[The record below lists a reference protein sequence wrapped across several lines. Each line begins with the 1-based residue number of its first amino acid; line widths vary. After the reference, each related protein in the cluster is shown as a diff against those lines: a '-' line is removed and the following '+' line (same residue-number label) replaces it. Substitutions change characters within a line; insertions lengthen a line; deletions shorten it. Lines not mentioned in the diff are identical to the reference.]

1 MNASWQDIAFG
12 SDPDSRLWEL
22 FHENSKND
30 RFSIGLSDKDVLKF
44 LARFHESLAFD
55 GYPTVRLPKRLPA
68 LKMAIGKV
76 MATRVS
82 VREMVPSP
90 IELKHLAALLYYG
103 YGPSRRKAQIDMP
116 RSLRIVPSA
125 GALYPLEIFVQ
136 IRDVSQVP
144 AGLYHYNPLKHHL
157 RLLRNGSNTE
167 PLERCFFPGTVPAH
181 ASLIVFVTAL
191 FGRSTFKYGP
201 RGYRF
206 VLLEAGHVAQNINL
220 TASALKLGSLNLGGF
235 IDRETDAFLH
245 LDGVSHSTVYSI
257 AVGKA
262 K

>member
-1 MNASWQDIAFG
+1 
-12 SDPDSRLWEL
+12 
-22 FHENSKND
+22 
-30 RFSIGLSDKDVLKF
+30 
-44 LARFHESLAFD
+44 
-55 GYPTVRLPKRLPA
+55 
-68 LKMAIGKV
+68 
-76 MATRVS
+76 
-82 VREMVPSP
+82 
-90 IELKHLAALLYYG
+90 
-103 YGPSRRKAQIDMP
+103 
-116 RSLRIVPSA
+116 
-125 GALYPLEIFVQ
+125 
-136 IRDVSQVP
+136 
-144 AGLYHYNPLKHHL
+144 
-157 RLLRNGSNTE
+157 
-167 PLERCFFPGTVPAH
+167 
-181 ASLIVFVTAL
+181 VTAL